1 MRHLANTSKNIPLL
15 VGIYLRYNNIGDMGL
30 KHLADASLNWP

>member
-15 VGIYLRYNNIGDMGL
+15 EVISVRYNSIGDDGL
-30 KHLADASLNWP
+30 EHLASASLNWP